1 MSHATCFHCQ
11 FEFDLAR
18 MLTGCP
24 KCGSTNAISS
34 KISNGG
40 IEILPSVSL
49 KVKNPSYA
57 GRHKYARE
65 TKSVVEKS
73 VGGDLVRV
81 TQFIDRSN
89 DRYGKKVVKVDTG
102 VVLRK
107 ANKNLSEHTGHGSDK
122 PGMKRG

>member
-1 MSHATCFHCQ
+1 MSLATCFDCQ
-11 FEFDLAR
+11 TEFDLAR
-18 MLTGCP
+18 MLIDCP
-24 KCGSTNAISS
+24 KCGSTNAIAS
-34 KISNGG
+34 KISIAGL
-40 IEILPSVSL
+40 EILPSVRIR
-49 KVKNPSYA
+49 VKNPSYRS
-57 GRHKYARE
+57 RHKYARE

-89 DRYGKKVVKVDTG
+89 DRYRKKVVEVDTG

-122 PGMKRG
+122 PGMKRD

>member
-1 MSHATCFHCQ
+1 
-11 FEFDLAR
+11 

-24 KCGSTNAISS
+24 RCGSTNAIAS
-34 KISNGG
+34 KISIGG
-40 IEILPSVSL
+40 IEILPSVGL
-49 KVKNPSYA
+49 KVKNPSYS

-81 TQFIDRSN
+81 TQYIDRSN
-89 DRYGKKVVKVDTG
+89 DRYGKKVVEVNTG
-102 VVLRK
+102 VLLRK
-107 ANKNLSEHTGHGSDK
+107 AIKNLSEHTGRGSDK